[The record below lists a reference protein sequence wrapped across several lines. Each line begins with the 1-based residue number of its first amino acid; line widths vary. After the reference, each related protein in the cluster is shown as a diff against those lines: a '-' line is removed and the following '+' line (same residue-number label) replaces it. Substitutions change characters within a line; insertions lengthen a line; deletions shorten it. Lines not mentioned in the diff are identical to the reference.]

1 MKTGLKIF
9 TVERKH
15 ADPYFD
21 VVSKWVTENKITI
34 TKITMNSLPDHI
46 DILIIYQYN

>member
-1 MKTGLKIF
+1 MKSGLKIF

-21 VVSKWVTENKITI
+21 IVSKWVSENNIVI
-34 TKITMNSLPDHI
+34 TKITINSLPEYI